1 MIVDSG
7 GDEMERSYTPGTL
20 GEAKTEPSGGT
31 GPIIRSA
38 SDYMFEE
45 PIGLAPAPGQFDN
58 GNNRTIESVTEDT
71 RRKEAISNAQ
81 SADKGVCGP
90 YCPATFPGSLRP
102 LTFTL
107 LVILS
112 IFILFTFCALC
123 VSGKKLS
130 SGKVGGNKIQCGHSN
145 IYISGTKLSYNS
157 DTKAND
163 NAGNVFVTFGVF
175 AFLLELVMLVFVL
188 DFDYKF
194 LKDKIPFSTRLA
206 HLVMTI
212 VLWVLLTISWGTW
225 SNQRT
230 DFCDEVPLGDATNLL
245 ITVWFFLHFYIAL
258 SIEYVQKRLFGGP
271 SVEYE

>member
-1 MIVDSG
+1 MIPESPESG
-7 GDEMERSYTPGTL
+7 NAPEFTPGTL

-31 GPIIRSA
+31 GPIIRSV
-38 SDYMFEE
+38 SEDMFEE

-58 GNNRTIESVTEDT
+58 DSNRTIGSVTEDT
-71 RRKEAISNAQ
+71 RRKEALSNAQ
-81 SADKGVCGP
+81 MADKGVCGP
-90 YCPATFPGSLRP
+90 YCPAAFPGSLRP

-123 VSGKKLS
+123 VSPKKLA
-130 SGKVGGNKIQCGHSN
+130 SGKIAGDKVHCGHSKVH
-145 IYISGTKLSYNS
+145 SGGNTISYNS
-157 DTKAND
+157 DTKASD

-175 AFLLELVMLVFVL
+175 SFLLEIVMLVFVL
-188 DFDYKF
+188 DFDFQF

-206 HLVMTI
+206 HLIMTI
-212 VLWVLLTISWGTW
+212 VLWILLTIAWGTW
-225 SNQRT
+225 SNQRNGI
-230 DFCDEVPLGDATNLL
+230 CAEIALGDATNLL